1 MTPNERSNTGDHG
14 VSTLSEREGAVGW
27 RFDLSLPCEDG
38 EEPRTVTLVLSW
50 VDYEYWSHGIASPC
64 RVAEAVVRALL
75 AADPKRELP
84 DEFDASTA
92 RRWVR
97 DLDQRVREML

>member
-1 MTPNERSNTGDHG
+1 MTPSERSNTNDHG

-27 RFDLSLPCEDG
+27 RFDLTIPAPEG
-38 EEPRTVTLVLSW
+38 EEARTITLCLSW
-50 VDYEYWSHGIASPC
+50 VDYEYWSHGTASPC
-64 RVAEAVVRALL
+64 RVAEAVVRGVIAG
-75 AADPKRELP
+75 DPTRELP

-97 DLDQRVREML
+97 DLDQRVRDML